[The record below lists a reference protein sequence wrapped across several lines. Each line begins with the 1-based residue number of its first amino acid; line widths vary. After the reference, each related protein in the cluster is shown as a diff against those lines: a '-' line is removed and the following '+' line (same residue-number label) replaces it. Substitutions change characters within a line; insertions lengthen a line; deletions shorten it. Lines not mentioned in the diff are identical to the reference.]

1 MFSFITLWTFIYKF
15 HTFVQQIGKHGLY
28 ILREACSG
36 REILFFLMYF
46 QLKCFSN
53 GPLWHV
59 TSRGR
64 SSPGSDDARGASSTQ
79 SCITF
84 RLITVTA
91 GLLYDGLGC
100 DEGQSVS
107 STVDDL
113 EAFAQQT
120 GRSGFDLEG
129 AGQIII
135 AYCLQRVQIYS
146 GRNVRASAARVQ
158 RVRFREAVY
167 PLPVTAHRYSFCLS
181 FIHFRAEVWSAGR

>member
-1 MFSFITLWTFIYKF
+1 MAYTSSERLVHWK
-15 HTFVQQIGKHGLY
+15 VSD
-28 ILREACSG
+28 CSG

-53 GPLWHV
+53 GPSWHV

-64 SSPGSDDARGASSTQ
+64 SSPGRDASSTP

-91 GLLYDGLGC
+91 GLLERRVGVRWRAVRFLNSAVV
-100 DEGQSVS
+100 E
-107 STVDDL
+107 L
-113 EAFAQQT
+113 EAFAQHT
-120 GRSGFDLEG
+120 GSSGFDLEG
-129 AGQIII
+129 VGQITI

-146 GRNVRASAARVQ
+146 GRNVQRVQ
-158 RVRFREAVY
+158 RARFREAVY
-167 PLPVTAHRYSFCLS
+167 PLPVTALRYSFCLS